1 MGRERMP
8 EANVFVTEEA
18 VRKACQEHGL
28 SDWSKKSGGNVDH
41 HEAEVIR
48 KQVGAEA
55 MDIPLEAFR
64 IGLKIELEHGTRY
77 PDANVTGNH
86 PIATGL
92 IVLAH
97 LKESLD
103 YYTRLQ
109 CMELEMELD
118 NALASGDADRAFAK
132 RRALAEARSE
142 LEDVVSDRLKPGR

>member
-1 MGRERMP
+1 MP
-8 EANVFVTEEA
+8 EENAFITEEA
-18 VRKACQEHGL
+18 VREACKESGI
-28 SDWSKKSGGNVDH
+28 SDWSARSDGNVDE
-41 HEAEVIR
+41 HEADIIR

-55 MDIPLEAFR
+55 LDIPLEAFR
-64 IGLKIELEHGTRY
+64 IGLEIELEHGTRY

-132 RRALAEARSE
+132 RRALAEARSA
-142 LEDVVSDRLKPGR
+142 LEGVVSDRLKPGR

>member
-1 MGRERMP
+1 MTDH
-8 EANVFVTEEA
+8 VFITEEA
-18 VRKACQEHGL
+18 VRNACQECGI
-28 SDWSKKSGGNVDH
+28 SDWSAKSGGNVDEN
-41 HEAEVIR
+41 EAEVIR

-55 MDIPLEAFR
+55 LDIPLEAFR
-64 IGLKIELEHGTRY
+64 SGLEIELEHGTRY

-103 YYTRLQ
+103 YYTRLR

-118 NALASGDADRAFAK
+118 DALANGDANRARAK
-132 RRALAEARSE
+132 RSALAEARSE
-142 LEDVVSDRLKPGR
+142 LNDLVRDRLKPGR